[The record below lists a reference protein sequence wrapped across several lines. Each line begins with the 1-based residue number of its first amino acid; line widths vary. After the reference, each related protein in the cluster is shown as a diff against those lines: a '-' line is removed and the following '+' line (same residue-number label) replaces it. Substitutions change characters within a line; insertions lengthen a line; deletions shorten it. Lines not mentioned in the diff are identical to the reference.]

1 MNTRTDEEK
10 LNTLKKRQDKQ
21 NQYIKNRYDRV
32 SVVLPKGYKELI
44 NSSGA
49 TLNGFVTEAVNA
61 ELKRRGLLPDENIAA
76 VPDTEETEFPFS

>member
-49 TLNGFVTEAVNA
+49 TLNGFITEAVNA
-61 ELKRRGLLPDENIAA
+61 ELKRRGLLPDDNITA
-76 VPDTEETEFPFS
+76 VPDTETEFPFS

>member
-1 MNTRTDEEK
+1 MKTEQEK
-10 LNTLKKRQDKQ
+10 LNNLKNRQDKQ
-21 NQYIKNRYDRV
+21 NRYIKQKYDRV

-61 ELKRRGLLPDENIAA
+61 ELKRRGLLPEDNITA
-76 VPDTEETEFPFS
+76 VPDTEETEFPFN

>member
-1 MNTRTDEEK
+1 MKTTDEQK
-10 LNTLKKRQDKQ
+10 LNNLKKRQYRQ
-21 NQYIKNRYDRV
+21 NEYVKRKYDRI

-61 ELKRRGLLPDENIAA
+61 ELKRRGLLPENIAA
-76 VPDTEETEFPFS
+76 VPDTEETEFPFN